1 MVWRM
6 TMTKKLS
13 PVDKFY
19 ENLPKYKEELEK
31 LLDPTVK
38 RRGRKRK
45 NKMYFTPINEKAI
58 VAYNKEKSEAKRNK
72 IYSEWIHYPI
82 WKLAQDIINRFKFP
96 YMDGSTEDKQYE
108 VIAFLLQKLNKYT
121 ENKGRAFSYFSIV
134 AKNYCIQTNN
144 KAYKMLKSKT
154 SLIAV
159 DRQRNV
165 TNEIIT
171 TERQN
176 SLNDFMEIFIDS
188 YDEEI
193 DGRFNK
199 NSDKKIAFAVL
210 ELFRRRENIEK
221 YNKKALYVL
230 IREMTNEKTQDISK
244 VVNIIK
250 KEFKQRLTEYEGI
263 LGKTTR

>member
-1 MVWRM
+1 
-6 TMTKKLS
+6 
-13 PVDKFY
+13 
-19 ENLPKYKEELEK
+19 
-31 LLDPTVK
+31 
-38 RRGRKRK
+38 
-45 NKMYFTPINEKAI
+45 
-58 VAYNKEKSEAKRNK
+58 
-72 IYSEWIHYPI
+72 
-82 WKLAQDIINRFKFP
+82 
-96 YMDGSTEDKQYE
+96 
-108 VIAFLLQKLNKYT
+108 
-121 ENKGRAFSYFSIV
+121 
-134 AKNYCIQTNN
+134 
-144 KAYKMLKSKT
+144 MLKSKT

-176 SLNDFMEIFIDS
+176 SLKDFMEIFIDS